1 MRRKGGEK
9 NARIKMHTCVFKGG
23 GNAVRRRQKKRGCI
37 MRRQPDRDQVAYYK
51 NRRQKTADATESR
64 AIKRD
69 NEPKTMDE
77 TLPVEAEIQSLSVSF
92 IHTRRR
98 DTRSSEDAHMSRLG
112 AEKEAE
118 MPIASA

>member
-1 MRRKGGEK
+1 
-9 NARIKMHTCVFKGG
+9 
-23 GNAVRRRQKKRGCI
+23 

-51 NRRQKTADATESR
+51 NRRQKTADAMESR

-77 TLPVEAEIQSLSVSF
+77 TFPVEAEIQSLSVSF

-98 DTRSSEDAHMSRLG
+98 DTRRSSEDAHMSRLG

-118 MPIASA
+118 LPIASA